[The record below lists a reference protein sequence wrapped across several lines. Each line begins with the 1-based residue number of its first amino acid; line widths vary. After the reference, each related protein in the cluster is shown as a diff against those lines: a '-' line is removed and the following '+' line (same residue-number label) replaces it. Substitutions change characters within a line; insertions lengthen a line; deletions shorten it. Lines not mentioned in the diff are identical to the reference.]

1 VNFVEEEE
9 DKNIVDNILR
19 KTRET
24 FKKIEKR
31 HEREREEKIQ
41 EKIKQREIHK
51 KSNQ

>member
-19 KTRET
+19 KTREI
-24 FKKIEKR
+24 FKKIEER

-41 EKIKQREIHK
+41 KEIEKQKIYK
-51 KSNQ
+51 KGD